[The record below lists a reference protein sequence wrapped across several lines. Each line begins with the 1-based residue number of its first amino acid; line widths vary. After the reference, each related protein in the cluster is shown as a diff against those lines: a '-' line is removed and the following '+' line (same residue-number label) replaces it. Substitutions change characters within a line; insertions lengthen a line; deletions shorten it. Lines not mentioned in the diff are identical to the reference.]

1 MLVSLDKSCS
11 PNTSAV
17 PKNCSV
23 LSDVSVHIR
32 VSCLTLAPVIILEPS
47 LTNKNP
53 AVLASS
59 GFQTSGLGPI
69 SALTSAHLINIGS
82 NEPTE

>member
-1 MLVSLDKSCS
+1 MFVSEDKSCS

-23 LSDVSVHIR
+23 LNEVSVHIR

-53 AVLASS
+53 AELAKS
-59 GFQTSGLGPI
+59 GLHTSG
-69 SALTSAHLINIGS
+69 
-82 NEPTE
+82 